1 MKVSKAYLLFLIPMF
16 GIISCNNEKTHQEDP
31 NPRILFSKSAEII
44 IEYTSK
50 IRMANDTATV
60 DSLAMAYDKKLTEV
74 NFSVPFLTDVKLTE
88 QENDSLKK
96 LINNFVKI
104 KATKMKELSRHN
116 VTSPDTIA
124 NE

>member
-1 MKVSKAYLLFLIPMF
+1 
-16 GIISCNNEKTHQEDP
+16 
-31 NPRILFSKSAEII
+31 
-44 IEYTSK
+44 
-50 IRMANDTATV
+50 MANDTATV

-96 LINNFVKI
+96 LINNFVKT
-104 KATKMKELSRHN
+104 KAAKMKELSRHN